1 MSAKFG
7 TAVNGIREIP
17 RNGGDRMG
25 DSSRMGGGDRMGGSG
40 DRYPPPYDRGGY
52 QTGRDERGYGGGGG
66 YDRPPPIYREE
77 RGRDRDREG
86 LRELSREIPRYGTR
100 GRSPPPLYY
109 DDRSGGGMGGSYD
122 DRCATLSDQFLY
134 VVIDNNSNQLSIL
147 CAYFQTRSS
156 SREQREER

>member
-17 RNGGDRMG
+17 RNGGGDRMG

-66 YDRPPPIYREE
+66 YDRPAPIYREE

-86 LRELSREIPRYGTR
+86 LRELSREIPRYDTR

-109 DDRSGGGMGGSYD
+109 DDRRGGGGGGGMGGSYD
-122 DRCATLSDQFLY
+122 DRCATILDPSFY
-134 VVIDNNSNQLSIL
+134 VLTDNDSHQLSIFS
-147 CAYFQTRSS
+147 AKS
-156 SREQREER
+156 